1 MKLTGRLAAAAA
13 LIPEGRSFADIGT
26 DHGYIPVYMCHT
38 GKTPR
43 AVAVDI
49 GVGPL
54 QAART
59 HIVGAGLQEK
69 ITCRLGNGLTC
80 LTPGEVEGGVICGMG
95 GRLMTE
101 ILRASP
107 HVWRR
112 FSFLVLQPMWY
123 SGTVRRFLYEAG
135 WHIEA
140 ETLVTEEHRLYEVM
154 RAVPGRKAMLP
165 FWLWDIG
172 PVNWR
177 QQDALLARRLTLVIA
192 RKKKILNGLLQSRK
206 DQAERI
212 RVLQKELAQLEA
224 RKCRLL

>member
-1 MKLTGRLAAAAA
+1 
-13 LIPEGRSFADIGT
+13 
-26 DHGYIPVYMCHT
+26 
-38 GKTPR
+38 
-43 AVAVDI
+43 
-49 GVGPL
+49 
-54 QAART
+54 
-59 HIVGAGLQEK
+59 
-69 ITCRLGNGLTC
+69 
-80 LTPGEVEGGVICGMG
+80 MG

>member
-1 MKLTGRLAAAAA
+1 M
-13 LIPEGRSFADIGT
+13 
-26 DHGYIPVYMCHT
+26 
-38 GKTPR
+38 
-43 AVAVDI
+43 
-49 GVGPL
+49 
-54 QAART
+54 
-59 HIVGAGLQEK
+59 
-69 ITCRLGNGLTC
+69 
-80 LTPGEVEGGVICGMG
+80 
-95 GRLMTE
+95 
-101 ILRASP
+101 
-107 HVWRR
+107 
-112 FSFLVLQPMWY
+112 
-123 SGTVRRFLYEAG
+123 
-135 WHIEA
+135 
-140 ETLVTEEHRLYEVM
+140 YEVM